1 MLAYTVELPTNRL
14 SVASENE
21 ERCTQCQG
29 SLQNE
34 KADLSDQKE
43 VDQETLFNRLIES
56 EKESTTKK
64 KFGRNRN
71 LDIIKALRNAKTMA
85 KNIHR
90 LDQRYPQLA
99 QTSASKSA
107 VPRSTHYSREVVCNT
122 EMGSLAS

>member
-64 KFGRNRN
+64 K
-71 LDIIKALRNAKTMA
+71 IWAKSELG
-85 KNIHR
+85 H
-90 LDQRYPQLA
+90 Y
-99 QTSASKSA
+99 KSA
-107 VPRSTHYSREVVCNT
+107 KERENDGKEHT
-122 EMGSLAS
+122 